1 MTINIQAAIYA
12 RVSSEQQAAANTIA
26 SQLAALRERF
36 AKDGLSLDSELEFI
50 DEGYSGATL
59 VRPALEKL
67 RDLIAFGAI
76 DRLYVHSPDRL
87 ARKYAYQVLLVDE
100 FQRAGV
106 EVVFL
111 NRELGRSP
119 EDELLLQVQGM
130 MAEYERAKIIERH
143 RRGKRHAAHAGSVNV
158 MGGAPYG
165 YRYVTKHEG
174 GGQARYE
181 IEIEEARVVRQIF
194 DWVGRDRLSLGEVC
208 RRLMQAKELTRTGRT
223 QWDRSVVWAILKNP
237 AYMGVAAFGKTRSGE
252 MRPRLRAQ
260 RGRDLQPRRPYS
272 HYDAPPEEW
281 ISIPV
286 PAIVEP
292 EIFAAVEEQLKANQ
306 QHARQQARGAK
317 YLLQGL
323 VCCHNCGYAYYGK
336 AISRKAAKEKERDYA
351 YYRCLGTDAYRFGG
365 ERICTNLQVRTDLLD
380 LAVWQEV
387 RGLLESPH
395 RLAEEYRRR
404 LQPQAQAK
412 NHDLAGVE
420 SQLNKL
426 RQGTARLIDSY
437 TEGLIDKREFEPR
450 ITRLKERIAK
460 LEEQARELS
469 DQAKLQSELQLIIG
483 RLEDFTLKV
492 KNGLEQADWD
502 SKRDIIRALVKRVE
516 VEKGQVN
523 VVFRV
528 DQLPFESSPA
538 RGSLQHCGR
547 RNLTLA
553 LESDAGSTRQRV
565 RAERPPL
572 LSVCR

>member
-1 MTINIQAAIYA
+1 MSIDIQAAIYA
-12 RVSSEQQAAANTIA
+12 RVSSAQQAAANTIA
-26 SQLAALRERF
+26 SQLAALRERL
-36 AKDGLSLDSELEFI
+36 AKDGMSSHSELEFI

-67 RDLIAFGAI
+67 RDLIAFGTL

-106 EVVFL
+106 EVIFL

-143 RRGKRHAAHAGSVNV
+143 RRGKRHAAHVGSVNV
-158 MGGAPYG
+158 LSGAPYG
-165 YRYVTKHEG
+165 YRYVTKQEG

-181 IEIEEARVVRQIF
+181 IVIEEARVVRQIF
-194 DWVGRDRLSLGEVC
+194 DWVGRDRLSIGEVC

-223 QWDRSVVWAILKNP
+223 QWDRSMVWAILKNP
-237 AYMGVAAFGKTRSGE
+237 AYMGVAAFGKTRMGE
-252 MRPRLRAQ
+252 MRPRLREQ
-260 RGRDLQPRRPYS
+260 RGRNPQPRRPYS
-272 HYDAPPEEW
+272 HYDVPPEEW

-286 PAIVEP
+286 PVIVEP
-292 EIFAAVEEQLKANQ
+292 DLFAAVQEQLKANQ
-306 QHARQQARGAK
+306 RHARQRARGAK

-323 VCCHNCGYAYYGK
+323 VCCHHCGYAYYGK
-336 AISRKAAKEKERDYA
+336 AISRKAAKEKQRDYA
-351 YYRCLGTDAYRFGG
+351 YYRCIGTDAYRFGG
-365 ERICTNLQVRTDLLD
+365 ERICDNLQVRTDFLD

-387 RGLLESPH
+387 RELLENPH

-404 LQPQAQAK
+404 LQPQAEAK
-412 NHDLAGVE
+412 NHDLAGID

-426 RQGTARLIDSY
+426 RQGTARIIDSY
-437 TEGLIDKREFEPR
+437 TEGLIDKHEFEPR
-450 ITRLKERIAK
+450 ITRLRERIEK

-469 DQAKLQSELQLIIG
+469 DQAKLQSELHLIIG

-492 KNGLEQADWD
+492 KDGLDQADWN

-538 RGSLQHCGR
+538 RGSLQHCR
-547 RNLTLA
+547 RGTQPV
-553 LESDAGSTRQRV
+553 DVKCPTG
-565 RAERPPL
+565 
-572 LSVCR
+572 